1 MAGEKT
7 YQAILKTATAS
18 NNLNYTLLRDLLL
31 PQLLGAENASIL
43 YWAGK
48 DLARQLPLANLEAL
62 PDFFQQFNFGDLSLQ
77 GEGKHQYRF
86 LLAGA
91 AVTQRQAAFETPEFQ
106 LETGFLAQQIQ
117 QITGAIA
124 EGEASINRQGVLI
137 TVQIDHSTESHQNPE
152 AIQLVGATSG
162 QQVQQTEATPEPT
175 STALSRQ
182 KDHRKKHWF
191 GK

>member
-7 YQAILKTATAS
+7 YQAILKTATTS

-48 DLARQLPLANLEAL
+48 DLARQLPLANLAAF
-62 PDFFQQFNFGDLSLQ
+62 PDFFQQFNFGELTLQ
-77 GEGKHQYRF
+77 GQGKHQYRF
-86 LLAGA
+86 LLTGHV
-91 AVTQRQAAFETPEFQ
+91 VTQRQAAFATPEFQ

-124 EGEASINRQGVLI
+124 EAEASTTQQGVLI
-137 TVQIDHSTESHQNPE
+137 TVQIDHSTESHQNPQ
-152 AIQLVGATSG
+152 AIQLVGTTSG
-162 QQVQQTEATPEPT
+162 QQVSPTAPATT
-175 STALSRQ
+175 NTALSRQ

>member
-7 YQAILKTATAS
+7 YQALLKTATAS

-86 LLAGA
+86 LLAGT

-124 EGEASINRQGVLI
+124 EGEASINRQGVVI

-152 AIQLVGATSG
+152 AIQLMGTTSG
-162 QQVQQTEATPEPT
+162 QQVDQQPTSEATG
-175 STALSRQ
+175 TALSRQ
-182 KDHRKKHWF
+182 KDHRKKRWF
-191 GK
+191 GH

>member
-7 YQAILKTATAS
+7 YQALLKTATAS

-86 LLAGA
+86 LLAGT

-124 EGEASINRQGVLI
+124 EGEASINRQGVVI

-152 AIQLVGATSG
+152 AIQLMGTTSG
-162 QQVQQTEATPEPT
+162 QQVDQQPASEATG
-175 STALSRQ
+175 TALSRQ
-182 KDHRKKHWF
+182 KDHRKKRWF
-191 GK
+191 GH